1 MTFLIDTHVLIWYI
15 EGDTRLEQGV
25 ISVIENSNNRICVSN
40 ASLWEMAIKISIG
53 KLKISLAFEELER
66 FLKVH
71 DFGILD
77 FNFSHLNTLITL
89 PSHHGDPF
97 DRLIISQA
105 LTENYTIISHDKS
118 FDNYTVEILR

>member
-77 FNFSHLNTLITL
+77 FDFSHLNTLITL